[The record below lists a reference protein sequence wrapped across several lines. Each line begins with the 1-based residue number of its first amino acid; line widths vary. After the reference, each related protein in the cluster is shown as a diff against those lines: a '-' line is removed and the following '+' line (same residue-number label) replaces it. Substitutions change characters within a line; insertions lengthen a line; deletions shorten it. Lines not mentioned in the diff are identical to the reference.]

1 MHDTFNI
8 RYETFS
14 KILTILTKIFNA
26 QKNGQNFITYPKL
39 SILLKLVIK
48 KAVKHRLKKS

>member
-8 RYETFS
+8 QT
-14 KILTILTKIFNA
+14 TIFYA